1 MITRKLAP
9 ALAAGCTM
17 IIKAP
22 AETPLSALAMCELV
36 QRVGIPKGVV
46 NVVTVAK
53 GEREA
58 DCGLE
63 ICERFVFSC
72 DHPLFEALLI

>member
-17 IIKAP
+17 VIKAP
-22 AETPLSALAMCELV
+22 AETPLSALAICVLADK
-36 QRVGIPKGVV
+36 VGIPAGVI
-46 NVVTVAK
+46 NVVTVSK

-58 DCGLE
+58 ECGEEL
-63 ICERFVFSC
+63 CTK
-72 DHPLFEALLI
+72 